1 MCAMS
6 LTCFVLVLE
15 HIARPAVSMFLMLKC
30 QDVQQKAQT
39 AFYTEA
45 LARLVMLFAW
55 GNMCCWLSVS

>member
-1 MCAMS
+1 
-6 LTCFVLVLE
+6 
-15 HIARPAVSMFLMLKC
+15 MLKC